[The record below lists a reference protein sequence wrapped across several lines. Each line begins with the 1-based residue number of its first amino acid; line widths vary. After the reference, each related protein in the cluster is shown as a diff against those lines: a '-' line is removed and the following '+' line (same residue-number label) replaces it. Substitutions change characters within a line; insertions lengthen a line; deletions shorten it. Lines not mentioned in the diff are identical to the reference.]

1 MRNLERNLDKQGR
14 WRNKTVSFR
23 MSKEEVILLD
33 NLVALSGLTKQ
44 DYIIKRLL
52 CKDVVVVD
60 LSGLTKQ
67 DYIIKRLLCKDVVV
81 VGNTRVYKALKSHIE
96 QVFTEL
102 KRLSNTQ
109 EIDDVT
115 LSTIQFISQILQE
128 MKEENQ

>member
-1 MRNLERNLDKQGR
+1 MNKNLDKQGR

-23 MSKEEVILLD
+23 MSNEEVTLLN
-33 NLVALSGLTKQ
+33 NLVL
-44 DYIIKRLL
+44 
-52 CKDVVVVD
+52 

-81 VGNTRVYKALKSHIE
+81 VGNMRVYKALKNYME
-96 QVFTEL
+96 QIFTEM
-102 KRLSNTQ
+102 KKLSTMQ

-115 LSTIQFISQILQE
+115 LSTIQFIGQILQG

>member
-1 MRNLERNLDKQGR
+1 MNKNLDKQGR

-23 MSKEEVILLD
+23 MSNEEVTLLN
-33 NLVALSGLTKQ
+33 NLVSLSGLTKQ

-52 CKDVVVVD
+52 CKDVVV
-60 LSGLTKQ
+60 
-67 DYIIKRLLCKDVVV
+67 I
-81 VGNTRVYKALKSHIE
+81 GNTRVYKALKSHIE

>member
-1 MRNLERNLDKQGR
+1 MNKNLDNQGR

-23 MSKEEVILLD
+23 MSNEEVTLLN
-33 NLVALSGLTKQ
+33 NLVL
-44 DYIIKRLL
+44 
-52 CKDVVVVD
+52 

-81 VGNTRVYKALKSHIE
+81 VGNMRVYKALKNYMKQI
-96 QVFTEL
+96 FTEM
-102 KRLSNTQ
+102 KKLSTMQ

-115 LSTIQFISQILQE
+115 LSTIQFIGQILQG

>member
-1 MRNLERNLDKQGR
+1 MNKNLDKQGR

-23 MSKEEVILLD
+23 MSNEEVTLLN
-33 NLVALSGLTKQ
+33 NLVL
-44 DYIIKRLL
+44 
-52 CKDVVVVD
+52 

-81 VGNTRVYKALKSHIE
+81 VGNMRVYKALKNYME
-96 QVFTEL
+96 QIFTEM
-102 KRLSNTQ
+102 KKLSTMQ

-115 LSTIQFISQILQE
+115 LSTIQFINQILKD

>member
-1 MRNLERNLDKQGR
+1 MNKNLDKQGR

-23 MSKEEVILLD
+23 MSNEEVTLLD
-33 NLVALSGLTKQ
+33 SLVA
-44 DYIIKRLL
+44 
-52 CKDVVVVD
+52 

-81 VGNTRVYKALKSHIE
+81 VGNTRVYKALRSHIE
-96 QVFTEL
+96 QLCIEL
-102 KRLSNTQ
+102 KKLTNGN

-115 LSTIQFISQILQE
+115 TSTIQFINQILKG

>member
-1 MRNLERNLDKQGR
+1 MNKNLDKRGR

-23 MSKEEVILLD
+23 MSNEEVTLLN
-33 NLVALSGLTKQ
+33 NLVSLSGLTKQ

-52 CKDVVVVD
+52 CKDVVV
-60 LSGLTKQ
+60 
-67 DYIIKRLLCKDVVV
+67 I
-81 VGNTRVYKALKSHIE
+81 GNTRVYKALKSHIE

>member
-1 MRNLERNLDKQGR
+1 MDKQGR

-23 MSKEEVILLD
+23 MSNEEVTLLN
-33 NLVALSGLTKQ
+33 NLVL
-44 DYIIKRLL
+44 
-52 CKDVVVVD
+52 

-81 VGNTRVYKALKSHIE
+81 VGNMRVYKALKNYMKQI
-96 QVFTEL
+96 FTEM
-102 KRLSNTQ
+102 KKLSTMQ

-115 LSTIQFISQILQE
+115 LSTIQFIGQILQG

>member
-1 MRNLERNLDKQGR
+1 LNKNLDKQGR

-23 MSKEEVILLD
+23 MSNEEVILLD
-33 NLVALSGLTKQ
+33 NLVSLSGLTKQ

-52 CKDVVVVD
+52 CKDV
-60 LSGLTKQ
+60 
-67 DYIIKRLLCKDVVV
+67 IV
-81 VGNTRVYKALKSHIE
+81 VGNTRIYKALKNHME

-102 KRLSNTQ
+102 KRLSTTQ

-115 LSTIQFISQILQE
+115 LSTIQFINQILKD

>member
-1 MRNLERNLDKQGR
+1 MSNLERNLDKQGR

-23 MSKEEVILLD
+23 MSNEEIRLLN
-33 NLVALSGLTKQ
+33 NLVS
-44 DYIIKRLL
+44 
-52 CKDVVVVD
+52 

-81 VGNTRVYKALKSHIE
+81 VGNTRVYKALKNHME
-96 QVFTEL
+96 QIFTEL
-102 KRLSNTQ
+102 KRLSTMQ

-115 LSTIQFISQILQE
+115 LSTIQFIGQILQG

>member
-1 MRNLERNLDKQGR
+1 MKNLERNLDKKGR

-23 MSKEEVILLD
+23 MSKEEVTLLD
-33 NLVALSGLTKQ
+33 NLVS
-44 DYIIKRLL
+44 
-52 CKDVVVVD
+52 

-81 VGNTRVYKALKSHIE
+81 VGNTRVYKALKSHME
-96 QVFTEL
+96 QLCMEL
-102 KRLSNTQ
+102 KKLTNGN

-115 LSTIQFISQILQE
+115 ASTIQFINQILKG